1 MQTLLNAI
9 MSGPGVTNR
18 PMINAS
24 KTANTI
30 TVRGSAALVAIAE
43 QVIENNDKP
52 RAEIVID
59 VEILEVNRQRAK
71 QYGLQPLAVRDR
83 RRLLAGGRALDDHER
98 RQQAGPGRHHDHD
111 GAVQPEHDHARESTP
126 PTSTSPCRASSSAS
140 WSPTRRRS

>member
-1 MQTLLNAI
+1 

-18 PMINAS
+18 PMIQPS

-71 QYGLQPLAVRDR
+71 QYGLNLSQYAIGGVFSPRVRRRRAPAAATRDR
-83 RRLLAGGRALDDHER
+83 PRRR
-98 RQQAGPGRHHDHD
+98 RP
-111 GAVQPEHDHARESTP
+111 
-126 PTSTSPCRASSSAS
+126 ASS
-140 WSPTRRRS
+140 T